1 MQDQCKK
8 EFEYAERT
16 KGADKLISVVMEP
29 SVRKSDQWLRVRGRN
44 PNPNPKPQPKPQPKP
59 NPNPNPSPNPNPN
72 PNQVRNA
79 QRAGVAEVLIG
90 ALDQQMIDMCVT

>member
-29 SVRKSDQWLRVRGRN
+29 SVRKSDQGLRARA
-44 PNPNPKPQPKPQPKP
+44 
-59 NPNPNPSPNPNPN
+59 SNPNPN
-72 PNQVRNA
+72 PNHQPRP
-79 QRAGVAEVLIG
+79 QP
-90 ALDQQMIDMCVT
+90 

>member
-29 SVRKSDQWLRVRGRN
+29 SVRKSDPGLRAGASN
-44 PNPNPKPQPKPQPKP
+44 
-59 NPNPNPSPNPNPN
+59 PNPNPN
-72 PNQVRNA
+72 PNRSPNPSCLHNFEVPISNSQ
-79 QRAGVAEVLIG
+79 AG
-90 ALDQQMIDMCVT
+90 